1 MEGWLMRMMPKECRL
16 IRNEEADI
24 MWNTAVTAMISLSAF
39 GFFIADGEMRRVRW
53 IQAMR
58 RCLWRMNNM
67 IRYERPTLVQML
79 VRIEL
84 YATPQER
91 ALTQLLH
98 GCGKRLESSA
108 NPQLLKLFC
117 GEANWMVGYG
127 VLSDEDR
134 SAFEGVLAELGR
146 TGLDEQLK
154 LIDEADERLRRHEER
169 LRQEVQKRAQLIR
182 TLGIT
187 GGAAVFLMLI

>member
-1 MEGWLMRMMPKECRL
+1 
-16 IRNEEADI
+16 

-67 IRYERPTLVQML
+67 IRYERSTLVQML
-79 VRIEL
+79 AQIEL

-117 GEANWMVGYG
+117 GETNRMAGYG

>member
-1 MEGWLMRMMPKECRL
+1 M
-16 IRNEEADI
+16 A
-24 MWNTAVTAMISLSAF
+24 
-39 GFFIADGEMRRVRW
+39 
-53 IQAMR
+53 
-58 RCLWRMNNM
+58 
-67 IRYERPTLVQML
+67 
-79 VRIEL
+79 
-84 YATPQER
+84 
-91 ALTQLLH
+91 
-98 GCGKRLESSA
+98 
-108 NPQLLKLFC
+108 
-117 GEANWMVGYG
+117 GYG

>member
-1 MEGWLMRMMPKECRL
+1 M
-16 IRNEEADI
+16 A
-24 MWNTAVTAMISLSAF
+24 
-39 GFFIADGEMRRVRW
+39 
-53 IQAMR
+53 
-58 RCLWRMNNM
+58 
-67 IRYERPTLVQML
+67 
-79 VRIEL
+79 
-84 YATPQER
+84 
-91 ALTQLLH
+91 
-98 GCGKRLESSA
+98 
-108 NPQLLKLFC
+108 
-117 GEANWMVGYG
+117 GYG

-154 LIDEADERLRRHEER
+154 LIGEADERLRRHEER